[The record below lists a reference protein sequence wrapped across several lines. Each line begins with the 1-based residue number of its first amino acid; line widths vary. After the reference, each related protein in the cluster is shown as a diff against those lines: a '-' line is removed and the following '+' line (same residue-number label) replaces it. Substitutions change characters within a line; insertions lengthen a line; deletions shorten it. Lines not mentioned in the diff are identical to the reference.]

1 MSERNERKSSARGFL
16 EFLVMLA
23 VSFALV
29 FGFVR
34 PVVASPVYVPSE
46 SMLPTLE
53 VWDRILVNKLAD
65 NFSEPDR
72 GDIVV
77 FESPAE
83 SSELLI
89 KRAVGLPGETLELR
103 EGELYINGEF
113 VEEPYVNPAAPPVSF
128 GPVRIPEDHYFFMGD
143 NRGNSTDSRVY
154 GPVSEEALI
163 GDALLRFWPPGRIG
177 AV

>member
-1 MSERNERKSSARGFL
+1 MTEERRKKSRLRGAV
-16 EFLVMLA
+16 EFSLMLA
-23 VSFALV
+23 ISFAFV

-65 NFSEPDR
+65 NFSEPER

-77 FESPAE
+77 FESPEE

-89 KRAVGLPGETLELR
+89 KRTIGLPGESVELR
-103 EGELYINGEF
+103 GGDLYINGEF
-113 VEEPYVNPAAPPVSF
+113 VEEPYVADTAPPTSF
-128 GPVRIPEDHYFFMGD
+128 GPVEVPEGHYFFMGD
-143 NRGNSTDSRVY
+143 NRGGSVDSRAY
-154 GPVSEEALI
+154 GPVSEENLI
-163 GDALLRFWPPGRIG
+163 GEALLRFWPPGRVG
-177 AV
+177 SV